1 MFGQV
6 TGRIMGIFDKAEN
19 EAENVAQKDPNL
31 AQQGQQFGGGQGDQD
46 DMQTAQNTI
55 GQQGGPQDSA
65 DQNMG
70 GGYQDQN
77 MGGGYQDQN
86 MGGGQDQNM
95 GGGQDM
101 GGQGT
106 DPNQDMGGGYQD
118 QNQQMGNQD
127 SNQQMGNQD
136 PNMDPNQQG
145 GSDQNMDTNQAQNQN
160 W

>member
-6 TGRIMGIFDKAEN
+6 TGRIMGIFDKAES

-31 AQQGQQFGGGQGDQD
+31 AQQEQQFGGGQGGQD
-46 DMQTAQNTI
+46 DTQTAQNTI
-55 GQQGGPQDSA
+55 GQQAGPQDSA

-70 GGYQDQN
+70 GGYQDQS
-77 MGGGYQDQN
+77 
-86 MGGGQDQNM
+86 MGGGQDQSM

-106 DPNQDMGGGYQD
+106 DPNQNMGGGYQD
-118 QNQQMGNQD
+118 PNQQMGNQD
-127 SNQQMGNQD
+127 PNQHMGNQD

>member
-31 AQQGQQFGGGQGDQD
+31 AQQGQQFGGGQGGQD

-70 GGYQDQN
+70 GGQDQN

-95 GGGQDM
+95 GGGYQDQNM
-101 GGQGT
+101 GGG
-106 DPNQDMGGGYQD
+106 QDQNMGGGYQD
-118 QNQQMGNQD
+118 QNMGGGQD
-127 SNQQMGNQD
+127 T
-136 PNMDPNQQG
+136 G
-145 GSDQNMDTNQAQNQN
+145 GGYQDQNMGGGYQDQNMGGG
-160 W
+160 

>member
-70 GGYQDQN
+70 GGYQDQSMGGQDQSMGGQDQN

-86 MGGGQDQNM
+86 MGGGQD
-95 GGGQDM
+95 
-101 GGQGT
+101 
-106 DPNQDMGGGYQD
+106 
-118 QNQQMGNQD
+118 
-127 SNQQMGNQD
+127 
-136 PNMDPNQQG
+136 
-145 GSDQNMDTNQAQNQN
+145 
-160 W
+160 

>member
-31 AQQGQQFGGGQGDQD
+31 AQQGQQFGGGQGGQD

-70 GGYQDQN
+70 GGQDQS

-86 MGGGQDQNM
+86 MGGQD
-95 GGGQDM
+95 
-101 GGQGT
+101 
-106 DPNQDMGGGYQD
+106 QD

-127 SNQQMGNQD
+127 RNQNMGDQ
-136 PNMDPNQQG
+136 
-145 GSDQNMDTNQAQNQN
+145 DQN
-160 W
+160 